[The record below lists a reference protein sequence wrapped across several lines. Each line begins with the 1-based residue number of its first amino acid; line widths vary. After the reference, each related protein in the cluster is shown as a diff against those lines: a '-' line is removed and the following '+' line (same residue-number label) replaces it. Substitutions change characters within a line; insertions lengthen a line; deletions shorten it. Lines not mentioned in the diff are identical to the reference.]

1 MTADLRLDSA
11 PTARRHRCWIH
22 SNSHLDRSV
31 ANRAAVGL
39 AEIFNGLTDTLTPL
53 FAEIVAIFSAM
64 GWATD
69 SVLVRFGLRQS
80 NVFAAMLMSYGVSI
94 TCVWSYL
101 IATTS
106 LDFLTSPAMIYY
118 LISGCMQPIFARAL
132 FYQGITRIGVAR
144 AGPLR
149 GIEPL
154 FAATIALIVFNE
166 RPGLQVYVGTV
177 LIVASLWLIS
187 GKQDQDKPWRYIDA
201 LLPIGAALISAI
213 SQTLRKQALL
223 IIPDPFVAVA
233 MVTTV
238 SLFLMLGFV
247 FTTGR
252 VQQLRMNRSSFQ
264 FFLGAAL
271 VATSAQVANFV
282 ALGRGQMS
290 IIIPLLNTTPLFT
303 VFFSA
308 LFLRQ
313 VETVNRRII
322 CGAALMV
329 GGVVLI
335 TSR

>member
-1 MTADLRLDSA
+1 
-11 PTARRHRCWIH
+11 
-22 SNSHLDRSV
+22 
-31 ANRAAVGL
+31 
-39 AEIFNGLTDTLTPL
+39 
-53 FAEIVAIFSAM
+53 M
-64 GWATD
+64 GWAID
-69 SVLVRFGLRQS
+69 SVLVRFGLRRS
-80 NVFAAMLMSYGVSI
+80 NIFAAMLMSYAVSI

-106 LDFLTSPAMIYY
+106 LEFLKSPAMLYY
-118 LISGCMQPIFARAL
+118 VISGCMQPLFARAL
-132 FYQGITRIGVAR
+132 FYEGITRIGVAR

-154 FAATIALIVFNE
+154 FAAVIALIVFNE
-166 RPGLQVYVGTV
+166 QPGLQVYAGTV

-187 GKQDQDKPWRYIDA
+187 GKQEENKRWRYLDA

-213 SQTLRKQALL
+213 SQTLRKQALQ

-238 SLFLMLGFV
+238 SLLLLLGFV

-252 VQQLRMNRSSFQ
+252 AHQLRMSRSSFQ

-271 VATSAQVANFV
+271 VATAAQVANFI

-290 IIIPLLNTTPLFT
+290 VIIPLLNITPLFT

-308 LFLRQ
+308 VFLRK
-313 VETVNRRII
+313 VETVDLRII
-322 CGAALMV
+322 SGALLMV